1 MSKARDLADLIS
13 SGSVETG
20 EITSLDAAKLT
31 GTIDNAR
38 IALDAAEIPN
48 LDASKITSGT
58 IDNARISL
66 DAAEIPNISASK
78 ITSGTIATARLGSG
92 TASSSTFLRGD
103 STYAVISDNSIPFS
117 IALG

>member
-38 IALDAAEIPN
+38 IA
-48 LDASKITSGT
+48 
-58 IDNARISL
+58 L

>member
-48 LDASKITSGT
+48 
-58 IDNARISL
+58 
-66 DAAEIPNISASK
+66 IPASK

>member
-48 LDASKITSGT
+48 
-58 IDNARISL
+58 
-66 DAAEIPNISASK
+66 ISASK

-92 TASSSTFLRGD
+92 TADATTFLRGD